1 VKCPSCGT
9 ENKQEAVFC
18 MSCGASLVQA
28 PTPGSTIDESLQD
41 TAEAP
46 TIGYVFGTPDES
58 AAPTTWTQEVDEQAP
73 PPVAGEPP
81 AASEVGEAPPLI
93 PMAEPES
100 IPAEADLAAGM
111 PASSVERE
119 EKGKPGYYLPPEAD
133 YHEPAP
139 KVMPPPLEP
148 LPAGDEASSV
158 ARDETQAMA
167 PVAAAGAAAEAAA
180 AARPR
185 QVICPECY
193 ASNPENNLYCQ
204 ECGSALATTVSRKAA
219 AAAVAPELAGYQQTA
234 VLPTQQSDMAQP
246 IYAGASSQKSGSR
259 WAESFGVADILVLVA
274 TLVVAV
280 TMTLTLIYIDSFPFL
295 KGSDISIFSH
305 QGYAVG
311 SREVLGGPGFLPYS
325 GWEFFT
331 VGMVTAVGIGL
342 AVIFL
347 LLRVG
352 RGPMYLLAGCILLFP
367 LAYLFFQAVLPLKGV
382 GITPESSVG
391 LQAMFLGS
399 ADFAGL
405 GTPIWLISGAGI
417 LVIVA
422 GFLAPPRG
430 WGRLFTF
437 SLFLGLI
444 VGLAFLSA
452 VCFNWGLFIE
462 QPAAVS
468 MGAAAYLASP
478 APGSAVFLC

>member
-58 AAPTTWTQEVDEQAP
+58 AAPTTWTQEVDEQVP

-119 EKGKPGYYLPPEAD
+119 EKGEPGYYLPPEAD

-139 KVMPPPLEP
+139 KVVPPPLEP
-148 LPAGDEASSV
+148 PPVADEASSFT
-158 ARDETQAMA
+158 RDETQAMS
-167 PVAAAGAAAEAAA
+167 PVAAAGAAA

>member
-1 VKCPSCGT
+1 LKCPTCGT
-9 ENKQEAVFC
+9 ENKPEAVFC
-18 MSCGASLVQA
+18 MSCGASLIRA
-28 PTPGSTIDESLQD
+28 PTPEPTVDESLQD

-58 AAPTTWTQEVDEQAP
+58 TAPMDWTQVVDEQAL
-73 PPVAGEPP
+73 PPVAGGPS
-81 AASEVGEAPPLI
+81 AASEVGEEAPLLPI
-93 PMAEPES
+93 AEPEPV
-100 IPAEADLAAGM
+100 PAEADLAAGM
-111 PASSVERE
+111 PASPVEIE
-119 EKGKPGYYLPPEAD
+119 EKGEPGYYLPPEAD

-139 KVMPPPLEP
+139 KVVPPPLEP
-148 LPAGDEASSV
+148 LPAGDEAPSP
-158 ARDETQAMA
+158 AHDETQAMA
-167 PVAAAGAAAEAAA
+167 PVAAAGAAA

-193 ASNPENNLYCQ
+193 ASNPESNLYCQ

-219 AAAVAPELAGYQQTA
+219 AAAAAPELAGYQQTA
-234 VLPTQQSDMAQP
+234 VLPTQQADIAQP
-246 IYAGASSQKSGSR
+246 IYAGNSAQKSGSR

-274 TLVVAV
+274 TLVAAV

-391 LQAMFLGS
+391 LRAMFFGS

-405 GTPIWLISGAGI
+405 GTPIWPISGAGV
-417 LVIVA
+417 LVLVA
-422 GFLAPPRG
+422 GFTAPPRG

-437 SLFLGLI
+437 TLFLGLI

-468 MGAAAYLASP
+468 TGAAAYLASL

>member
-1 VKCPSCGT
+1 
-9 ENKQEAVFC
+9 
-18 MSCGASLVQA
+18 MSCGASLVKA
-28 PTPGSTIDESLQD
+28 PTPGPDIDASLQD

-58 AAPTTWTQEVDEQAP
+58 AAPTTWTQEIDEQAL
-73 PPVAGEPP
+73 PPVVGEPTS
-81 AASEVGEAPPLI
+81 ASEAEEAALLPT
-93 PMAEPES
+93 MTEPEA
-100 IPAEADLAAGM
+100 IPAEADLAAGI
-111 PASSVERE
+111 PTSPVEI
-119 EKGKPGYYLPPEAD
+119 EKKGGPGYYLPPEAD

-139 KVMPPPLEP
+139 EVVPPPMEP
-148 LPAGDEASSV
+148 PPAGDEASSLIH
-158 ARDETQAMA
+158 DETQAMA
-167 PVAAAGAAAEAAA
+167 PVAAAGAVA

-219 AAAVAPELAGYQQTA
+219 AAAAAPELAGYQQTA
-234 VLPTQQSDMAQP
+234 VLPAQQADIAQP
-246 IYAGASSQKSGSR
+246 IYAGNSAKKSGSR
-259 WAESFGVADILVLVA
+259 WAESFGVADILVLMA
-274 TLVVAV
+274 TLAVAV
-280 TMTLTLIYIDSFPFL
+280 TMTITLIYIDSFPFF

-382 GITPESSVG
+382 GITPESSIG
-391 LQAMFLGS
+391 LRVMFFGS

-417 LVIVA
+417 LVMVA

-444 VGLAFLSA
+444 AGLAFLSA

-468 MGAAAYLASP
+468 TGAATYLASL
-478 APGSAVFLC
+478 APGSAVFLF